1 MQVTRVDP
9 FQRPAG
15 VDPTEHRNFC
25 MAHLAHLRE
34 CCINSEPASGTDSHL
49 NSQWSDVMQ
58 LPSFDYSPP
67 SRGKFRRDVNTGGKV
82 AAVSRYTSDGASQE
96 LPDLETTETVM
107 DSNHNLVSKRKNR
120 LPLSG
125 KNTLPSS
132 SMVAQQKG
140 GLGYFK
146 SSSPSAAEAFAAD
159 SDTGFDPWPSV
170 SSSMQADKSQATG
183 RKGAKKGQT
192 GKSSGRGRAG
202 TQRRKQQ
209 PGEGPCRKPG
219 HLRQAKNKA
228 NSQMKLQFISE
239 PKSDVSDFEDFF
251 ALPSSPEHRVTTSYQ
266 HYRRHDTKTDSGEPL
281 PLAQRISHPAS
292 AFPTYQSSS
301 ERSSRLY
308 DAMVKREADAATY
321 KHAGQTVSA
330 TEAVQPADELL
341 DEETDTRTR
350 YLSVLRVTTCMENLE
365 MSVILSG
372 GREILGILLK
382 K

>member
-1 MQVTRVDP
+1 
-9 FQRPAG
+9 
-15 VDPTEHRNFC
+15 
-25 MAHLAHLRE
+25 
-34 CCINSEPASGTDSHL
+34 
-49 NSQWSDVMQ
+49 
-58 LPSFDYSPP
+58 
-67 SRGKFRRDVNTGGKV
+67 
-82 AAVSRYTSDGASQE
+82 
-96 LPDLETTETVM
+96 
-107 DSNHNLVSKRKNR
+107 
-120 LPLSG
+120 
-125 KNTLPSS
+125 
-132 SMVAQQKG
+132 MVAQQKG

-228 NSQMKLQFISE
+228 NSQMKLQVISE

-251 ALPSSPEHRVTTSYQ
+251 ALPSSPERRVTTSYQ

-308 DAMVKREADAATY
+308 DAMVKQEADAATY

-350 YLSVLRVTTCMENLE
+350 YLSVLYGKPGNVGDFDRCP
-365 MSVILSG
+365 
-372 GREILGILLK
+372 
-382 K
+382 